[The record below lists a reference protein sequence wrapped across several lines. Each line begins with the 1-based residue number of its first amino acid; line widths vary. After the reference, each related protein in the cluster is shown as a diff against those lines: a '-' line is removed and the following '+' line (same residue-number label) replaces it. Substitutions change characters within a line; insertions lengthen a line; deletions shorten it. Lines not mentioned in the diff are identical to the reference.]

1 MLHGKRELKLQIEL
15 RLFIVDL
22 KIESYSGLSGWNV
35 CQHKVLTSGREKQ
48 KGLHPEELTL
58 PLEERGRSREPR
70 SVGVFWKLEKV
81 RN

>member
-1 MLHGKRELKLQIEL
+1 MSTQGP
-15 RLFIVDL
+15 
-22 KIESYSGLSGWNV
+22 
-35 CQHKVLTSGREKQ
+35 HKVLTSGREKQ